1 MQDRTADLGCK
12 DPWLPRLFLTNQL
25 ATDPGCKD
33 PWLPVIISP
42 LPGKLFVV
50 ATPIGNLEDIT
61 LRALR
66 VLAETDTIA
75 CEDTRRTRKLLSHHG
90 IRGKTLVSYHEGNEK
105 ERAQE
110 LLEMLREGKD
120 VALVSDSGTPCI
132 SDPGYRIT
140 KAVAGAGIK
149 VVPVP
154 GPSAAT
160 AALSASGLPTD
171 RFAFEGFLPRKKGN
185 LRKRLA
191 ELLSER
197 RTLVIYES
205 VHRIDATLAELARAL
220 GDREIVVF
228 REMTKAHEEVIRGRL
243 SELVEMG
250 FPRKGEFVM
259 VIRGAE

>member
-1 MQDRTADLGCK
+1 M
-12 DPWLPRLFLTNQL
+12 
-25 ATDPGCKD
+25 
-33 PWLPVIISP
+33 
-42 LPGKLFVV
+42 PGKLFVV

-90 IRGKTLVSYHEGNEK
+90 IHGKALISYHEGNER

-110 LLEMLREGKD
+110 LLGMLRDGKD
-120 VALVSDSGTPCI
+120 IALVSDSGTPCI

-140 KAVAGAGIK
+140 SAAAGAGIE

-171 RFAFEGFLPRKKGN
+171 RFAFEGFLPRRKGN
-185 LRKRLA
+185 LRKRLSRLA
-191 ELLSER
+191 SEE

-205 VHRIDATLAELARAL
+205 VHRIGATLAELAGEL
-220 GDREIVVF
+220 GDREAVMF
-228 REMTKAHEEVIRGRL
+228 REMTKAHEETIRGRL
-243 SELVEMG
+243 SELAKRD
-250 FPRKGEFVM
+250 FPRRGEFVV